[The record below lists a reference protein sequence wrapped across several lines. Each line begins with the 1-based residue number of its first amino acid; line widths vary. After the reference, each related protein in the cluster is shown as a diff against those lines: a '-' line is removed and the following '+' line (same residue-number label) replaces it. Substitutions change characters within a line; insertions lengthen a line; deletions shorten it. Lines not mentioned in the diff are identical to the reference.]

1 MSARNNRRAEQMSQP
16 KRKIIEPMQSI
27 NIMKR
32 HYLSLAIAGFA
43 LTLIFNPG
51 TASADPHVFET
62 SGVTPA
68 DIEPTVNAF
77 RHHLGHNNGIGGTFI
92 GGRREINWDG
102 VPDQFAAPNLMPAN
116 FFNSNSPRGV
126 VFFTPGTGFQVS
138 ANSINPTNTP
148 VRFGNIRA
156 NFPNIFSTFSPQRLF
171 TALDS
176 NITEALFFIPGTTQS
191 ATVRGFGV
199 VFTDVNNDSSTTIDY
214 LDVNGNL
221 LLSRDVL
228 PGPNVRGSLSFLGV
242 IFDSPDVFLVRIT
255 SGNTILKTPA
265 AVTSNDSATADL
277 TQDVV
282 VMDDFVYGEPR
293 VRP

>member
-1 MSARNNRRAEQMSQP
+1 ME
-16 KRKIIEPMQSI
+16 K
-27 NIMKR
+27 NIMKK
-32 HYLSLAIAGFA
+32 HWLSLAIASFGLA
-43 LTLIFNPG
+43 LIFSPG
-51 TASADPHVFET
+51 TASADPRVFEA
-62 SGVTPA
+62 SGATAA
-68 DIEPTVNAF
+68 DIQATVTAF
-77 RHHLGHNNGIGGTFI
+77 RAHLGHNNGIGGTFI

-126 VFFTPGTGFQVS
+126 VFFTPGSGFQVS

-176 NITEALFFIPGTTQS
+176 NITEGLFFIPGTTQS
-191 ATVRGFGV
+191 AKVRGFGV
-199 VFTDVNNDSSTTIDY
+199 VFTDVNSDSSTTIEY
-214 LDVNGNL
+214 FDVNGNL

-242 IFDSPDVFLVRIT
+242 AFDSPEVFLVRII
-255 SGNTILKTPA
+255 SGNIILKTPA
-265 AVTSNDSATADL
+265 AVTGIDSATTDL
-277 TQDVV
+277 AQDVV
-282 VMDDFVYGEPR
+282 VMDDFIYGEPR
-293 VRP
+293 ALQ

>member
-1 MSARNNRRAEQMSQP
+1 
-16 KRKIIEPMQSI
+16 
-27 NIMKR
+27 MKK
-32 HYLSLAIAGFA
+32 HWLSLAIAGFG

-51 TASADPHVFET
+51 TASADPRVFEM
-62 SGVTPA
+62 SGATPA
-68 DIEPTVNAF
+68 DIQPTVNAF
-77 RHHLGHNNGIGGTFI
+77 RAHLGHNNGIGGTFI

-126 VFFTPGTGFQVS
+126 VFFTPGTGFEVS
-138 ANSINPTNTP
+138 ANTINPTNTP

-176 NITEALFFIPGTTQS
+176 NVTEALFFIPGTTQS

-199 VFTDVNNDSSTTIDY
+199 VFTDVNNDSSTTIEY
-214 LDVNGNL
+214 LDVNGNV

-265 AVTSNDSATADL
+265 AVTSNDSATTDL
-277 TQDVV
+277 TVTQDVV

-293 VRP
+293 VLQ